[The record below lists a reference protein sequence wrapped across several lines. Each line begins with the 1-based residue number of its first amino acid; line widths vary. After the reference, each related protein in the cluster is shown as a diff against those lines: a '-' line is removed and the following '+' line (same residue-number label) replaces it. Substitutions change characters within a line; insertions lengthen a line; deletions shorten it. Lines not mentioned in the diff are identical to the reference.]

1 MMNSSAVRATVAAM
15 AAAMAIAA
23 IPTIAQA
30 QEPPLSQP
38 QDATTAP
45 VVPPPGGAILPQ
57 DVTAAIPPIR
67 TTTII
72 QTYTY
77 SPVCWVYRQQFEDE
91 QGWRLRPVRVCY

>member
-1 MMNSSAVRATVAAM
+1 MTNSPGAF
-15 AAAMAIAA
+15 AAALAIAIAA
-23 IPTIAQA
+23 IPSIAHA
-30 QEPPLSQP
+30 QVNQPPLSQP
-38 QDATTAP
+38 QDAATAP
-45 VVPPPGGAILPQ
+45 VVPPPSAAILPQ
-57 DVTAAIPPIR
+57 DVTAAIPPVR